1 MVIKAL
7 QIESAF
13 RYQTPHFVYIRWS
26 TCYQTEQSA
35 KVLDQQF
42 PIPHIELQ
50 PLKDWWQV
58 HRSRASL
65 IGSCDAGGFVQQFQR
80 VEC

>member
-1 MVIKAL
+1 ML

-13 RYQTPHFVYIRWS
+13 RYLTPHFVLIRWS
-26 TCYQTEQSA
+26 TRYQTEQSS

-50 PLKDWWQV
+50 PLEDCWQV
-58 HRSRASL
+58 HRGRASL
-65 IGSCDAGGFVQQFQR
+65 IGSGDAGGFVQQFQI